1 MTRLGTVGRPTARL
15 RDKGR
20 CSLGAAGGRVRA
32 QPQAVPVHPPPPAPC
47 RGPAHG
53 QHTHRTSPFPAQP
66 CPRRP
71 PHAAQKGTTDT
82 LRTSSVALRPPAFAF
97 LSGC

>member
-32 QPQAVPVHPPPPAPC
+32 QPQAVPVHPPPPP
-47 RGPAHG
+47 GPVQRARPWAAHP
-53 QHTHRTSPFPAQP
+53 QNEPFPSPALP
-66 CPRRP
+66 TETTPRSTEGN
-71 PHAAQKGTTDT
+71 H
-82 LRTSSVALRPPAFAF
+82 
-97 LSGC
+97 